1 MTSADNHFDCGLTA
15 LRKFVAIFS
24 LLAAMLLQAPA
35 VNGLHFGL
43 DYIGPGRYPVMLIEF
58 IEPSA
63 NLRPPAMKG

>member
-35 VNGLHFGL
+35 LNGVHFGL
-43 DYIGPGRYPVMLIEF
+43 DYIGLRRYLTMLIEF

-63 NLRPPAMKG
+63 KLRPSGR